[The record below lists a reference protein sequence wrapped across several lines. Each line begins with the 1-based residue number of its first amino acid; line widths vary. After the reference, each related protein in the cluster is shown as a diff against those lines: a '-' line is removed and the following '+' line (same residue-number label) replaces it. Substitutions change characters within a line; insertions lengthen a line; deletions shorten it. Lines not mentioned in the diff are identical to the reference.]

1 MKRSIPLSEGFEICF
16 CLRVSE
22 REKRREGEEK
32 AQTETQTD
40 RGSVKSVGNDLL
52 STAAQS
58 EKASQKR
65 KKQNTSSSL
74 TTPKKRKTFFS
85 LPAHGNTC
93 KLKYDII
100 VAKIQ
105 ID

>member
-40 RGSVKSVGNDLL
+40 RGSVKSVGNDL

-74 TTPKKRKTFFS
+74 TTPKKRKTFFLS
-85 LPAHGNTC
+85 LHMEIPVN
-93 KLKYDII
+93 
-100 VAKIQ
+100 
-105 ID
+105 

>member
-74 TTPKKRKTFFS
+74 TTPKKRKT